1 MTKPTNQKEINKKEK
16 ERRNATRGCTQGLQ
30 SIRRV
35 RVRRPPRT
43 RGDVPVQEILSL
55 SLCLTFSLPVF
66 GSIVSSFSLTVSY
79 STIISPTLSP
89 FSLPLALARC
99 FWLAVQTGCDFVSSG
114 EIPVLT
120 GTAFFFCYSR
130 KCLRVLRVYSAS
142 LKRSFLPL
150 CFPPMTPPIY
160 SRNILKRPPLR
171 RGKRTPI
178 KRRGDWKR
186 RTIMFC
192 EIPKVIRK
200 IFRIFSDE
208 LMRPQK
214 LTQVTFHV
222 LVRSAA
228 SPATN
233 LEYSLIFF
241 LFHEA

>member
-1 MTKPTNQKEINKKEK
+1 M
-16 ERRNATRGCTQGLQ
+16 
-30 SIRRV
+30 
-35 RVRRPPRT
+35 
-43 RGDVPVQEILSL
+43 
-55 SLCLTFSLPVF
+55 
-66 GSIVSSFSLTVSY
+66 
-79 STIISPTLSP
+79 
-89 FSLPLALARC
+89 
-99 FWLAVQTGCDFVSSG
+99 AVQTGCDFVSSG

-120 GTAFFFCYSR
+120 STAFFVCYSR

-186 RTIMFC
+186 RTFMFC

-214 LTQVTFHV
+214 LTQVTLHV

-228 SPATN
+228 SSATN
-233 LEYSLIFF
+233 LEYSPLFF
-241 LFHEA
+241 ISRSIVREISKMESAKEALENSKTAFATSSGWMDRY